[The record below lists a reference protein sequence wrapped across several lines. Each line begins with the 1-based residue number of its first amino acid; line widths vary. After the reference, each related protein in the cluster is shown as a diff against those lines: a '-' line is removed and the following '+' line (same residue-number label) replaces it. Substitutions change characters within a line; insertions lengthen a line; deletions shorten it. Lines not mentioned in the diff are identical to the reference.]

1 MTTVLLPDAEQI
13 VGDYL
18 RAHADIAALG
28 PRIVGTTPSSTDGP
42 WVRITQLDAANE
54 PGSRV
59 EHLIGYPIQ
68 LDCYAGR
75 DGGQEEASILVRTVR
90 AVLHAMPDH
99 AHDEAVVSRVTFT
112 SCPRIPDQDFE
123 PVRER
128 YALTALVRM
137 HAKP

>member
-1 MTTVLLPDAEQI
+1 MTTPLVPDAEQI

-18 RAHADIAALG
+18 RGHANIIALG
-28 PRIVGTTPSSTDGP
+28 SRIAGTTPTSTDRP
-42 WVRITQLDAANE
+42 WVRVTQLDAANE

-90 AVLHAMPDH
+90 ALLHAMPDH
-99 AHDEAVVSRVTFT
+99 PHDEAVVTQVAII
-112 SCPRIPDQDFE
+112 SCPRIPDQDLE
-123 PVRER
+123 PARER
-128 YALTALVRM
+128 YALSALVRM